1 MTNSKQIDHLERRK
15 AIAEATAE
23 VKKTDAIVQLAY
35 FKYIRD
41 MLENEGTGDATR
53 KSYDEMMNFYNDRI
67 EDLEMDASGQ
77 KRYNYILK
85 MTEDNGDKDD
95 ASVKVFKTAQ
105 QVHEYIVEMTQRSDI
120 QDLYLYGEGDEYHV
134 PYADEIDEMVN
145 KIRYSVEFELCKFG
159 DEDVCC
165 LTFTLKHIV
174 VN

>member
-41 MLENEGTGDATR
+41 MVENDGTTDATR
-53 KSYDEMMNFYNDRI
+53 KSYNEMMKFYNDRI

-77 KRYNYILK
+77 KRYNYILT
-85 MTEDNGDKDD
+85 MTDD
-95 ASVKVFKTAQ
+95 TGRDTSTNIFKTAK
-105 QVHEYIVEMTQRSDI
+105 QVNEYITEFIKSEDI
-120 QDLYLYGEGDEYHV
+120 REAYLYDDAQDYNV
-134 PYADEIDEMVN
+134 PTAEEIDEMVN
-145 KIRYSVEFELCKFG
+145 KIRYSIAFELCKFG
-159 DEDVCC
+159 DEHEMCI
-165 LTFTLKHIV
+165 TFTLKHIV